1 MLIFCFLS
9 YRGNLC
15 MIHYDSD
22 LFFDICNGNN
32 STIKD
37 KTTIFHQLFQA
48 CLISRKKWLKKSLN
62 NFICFIINHDF
73 YVITLL
79 MYYTLF
85 IRVFK
90 RNVPGF
96 LRLFMVSF
104 KSGSRYRKRSFH
116 EGFLQLIWLV
126 RQKLFFWSI
135 LLRKSLMPNSIF
147 CAII

>member
-1 MLIFCFLS
+1 
-9 YRGNLC
+9 

-22 LFFDICNGNN
+22 LFYDICNGNN

-37 KTTIFHQLFQA
+37 KTTTFHQFFQA
-48 CLISRKKWLKKSLN
+48 CLISRKTWLKKSLN

-85 IRVFK
+85 IGVFK

-126 RQKLFFWSI
+126 RKKLWFWSI